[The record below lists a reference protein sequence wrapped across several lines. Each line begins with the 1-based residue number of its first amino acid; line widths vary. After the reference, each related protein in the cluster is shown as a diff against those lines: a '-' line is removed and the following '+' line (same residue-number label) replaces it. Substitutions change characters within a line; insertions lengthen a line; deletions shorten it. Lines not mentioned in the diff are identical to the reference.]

1 MKLSIINERW
11 TTFALGSFMGCI
23 LLVICLHCSID
34 NMNHSTFQTT
44 DISIAQSHELNTS
57 INDIEIKATSNESI
71 TSIDIEKPSPA
82 NVPITSVNDIEKQ
95 APSTECIVAS
105 VDTEKPAASNESIT
119 SIATEK
125 PAPTDE
131 PITSSDHPER
141 PAVIFN
147 ESIITSI
154 DTEKPAASN
163 ESIITSI
170 DTEIPAPVNESIT
183 FTGTEIPA
191 PANESITFTGTEIPA
206 PANDS
211 NNISNVETKKPAL
224 EEKEECNIFDGKWV
238 YNPEKSPLYSVSQC
252 PFLDDQVSCQR
263 NGRPDS
269 EYEKWSWETEGC
281 EIPRFNATDMLERL
295 KNKRVIIVGDSLNR
309 NQWESLACL
318 LYSAIPP
325 SRASVN
331 YRSSDYK
338 VFRALDYN
346 CSVEFYWSPFLVQLD
361 ADQSNSRKILKIDE
375 LSASAKKWKGANIMV
390 FNTGHWWVHRGKFKA
405 WELFQFDGKLVEEMQ
420 IESAFEVA
428 MNRWAKWID
437 QNVDTTETQVF
448 FRSISPEHKG
458 RQLCQN
464 KTQPMLMDAPSTV
477 TFPIQMIQV
486 VERTIGGMKTP
497 IKFLNITK
505 LSHYR
510 IDAHPSIYAKKQK
523 LLLREQ
529 QTQQQFNGDCS
540 HWCLPGVPDTWNR
553 LLYASMVLNNS
564 RDIST
569 SSNLFV

>member
-1 MKLSIINERW
+1 MSTVNERW
-11 TTFALGSFMGCI
+11 RTFTLTCFICCI
-23 LLVICLHCSID
+23 VLAICLNYGRGREYRSL
-34 NMNHSTFQTT
+34 STFQSIA
-44 DISIAQSHELNTS
+44 ISISTTPSNHEFIKT
-57 INDIEIKATSNESI
+57 IEI
-71 TSIDIEKPSPA
+71 
-82 NVPITSVNDIEKQ
+82 
-95 APSTECIVAS
+95 
-105 VDTEKPAASNESIT
+105 
-119 SIATEK
+119 EK
-125 PAPTDE
+125 PAPANHDE
-131 PITSSDHPER
+131 Y
-141 PAVIFN
+141 
-147 ESIITSI
+147 ESINTSNI
-154 DTEKPAASN
+154 DREK
-163 ESIITSI
+163 
-170 DTEIPAPVNESIT
+170 
-183 FTGTEIPA
+183 PA
-191 PANESITFTGTEIPA
+191 PANHDEYESINT
-206 PANDS
+206 S
-211 NNISNVETKKPAL
+211 NIDREKPAL
-224 EEKEECNIFDGKWV
+224 EKKKEECNIFNGKWV
-238 YNPEKSPLYSVSQC
+238 YNPKASPLYSELQC
-252 PFLDDQVSCQR
+252 PFLSEKVSCQS

-269 EYEKWSWETEGC
+269 EYEKWSWDTEGC

-295 KNKRVIIVGDSLNR
+295 ENKRVIIVGDSLNR

-318 LYSAIPP
+318 LYSATPP
-325 SRASVN
+325 SRARVN
-331 YRSSDYK
+331 YRSGDYK

-361 ADQSNSRKILKIDE
+361 ADQSNRRKILKIDE

-390 FNTGHWWVHRGKFKA
+390 FNTGHWWVHRGKIKA

-420 IESAFEVA
+420 IESAFEMA

-458 RQLCQN
+458 KQMCHN